1 MATIDK
7 TKYAAASSAKSTTP
21 AKGYTK
27 EQVQQ
32 AQGKSSVPAKTSPPA
47 SPQMSEEQTAQM
59 IQEII
64 KMLQQGAK
72 PEDILAKLI
81 QGGIPQAQAQQLI
94 QQATD
99 QLQSQG
105 QSQATPQTAT
115 SVTEQPMQ

>member
-7 TKYAAASSAKSTTP
+7 TKYAAASTAKTTTP
-21 AKGYTK
+21 SKGYTK

-32 AQGKSSVPAKTSPPA
+32 AQGKQIIQKQENPT
-47 SPQMSEEQTAQM
+47 PQMSEDQTNQM

-72 PEDILAKLI
+72 PEDILAQLV
-81 QGGIPQAQAQQLI
+81 QGGISQEQAQQLI
-94 QQATD
+94 QQATE

-105 QSQATPQTAT
+105 QSTTEPAAPAAVSMPQ
-115 SVTEQPMQ
+115 

>member
-1 MATIDK
+1 MAIIDK
-7 TKYAAASSAKSTTP
+7 TKYAAASTAKSTTP

-32 AQGKSSVPAKTSPPA
+32 AQGKSSVPAKTSVPA
-47 SPQMSEEQTAQM
+47 SPQMSEEQIAQI

-72 PEDILAKLI
+72 PEDILAQLV
-81 QGGIPQAQAQQLI
+81 QGGISQEQAQQLI
-94 QQATD
+94 KQATE

-105 QSQATPQTAT
+105 QGKAQPAAPVAAQSMPQ
-115 SVTEQPMQ
+115 

>member
-21 AKGYTK
+21 SKGYTK

-47 SPQMSEEQTAQM
+47 NTQMSEEQIAQM

-72 PEDILAKLI
+72 PEDILAQLV

-94 QQATD
+94 QQATE

-105 QSQATPQTAT
+105 QAQPAASAAA
-115 SVTEQPMQ
+115 PMQ

>member
-7 TKYAAASSAKSTTP
+7 SKYAAASTAKTTTP
-21 AKGYTK
+21 SKGYTK

-32 AQGKSSVPAKTSPPA
+32 AQGKSSAPVKTSLPA

-72 PEDILAKLI
+72 PEDILAQLV

-94 QQATD
+94 QQATE

-105 QSQATPQTAT
+105 QSTTEPTAPAAAPMPQ
-115 SVTEQPMQ
+115 

>member
-7 TKYAAASSAKSTTP
+7 TKYAAASSANSTTP

-72 PEDILAKLI
+72 PEDILAQLV

-94 QQATD
+94 QQATE

-105 QSQATPQTAT
+105 QAQPAASAAA
-115 SVTEQPMQ
+115 PMQ